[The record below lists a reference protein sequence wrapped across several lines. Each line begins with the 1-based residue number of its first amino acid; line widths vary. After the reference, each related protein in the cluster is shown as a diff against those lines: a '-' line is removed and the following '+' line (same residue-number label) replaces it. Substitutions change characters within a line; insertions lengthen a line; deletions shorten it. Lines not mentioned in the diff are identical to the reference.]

1 MTHRVV
7 ITGIGI
13 ISSLGHDYA
22 TFKQNIMDGACGI
35 GPLTT
40 IDTSGLMAK
49 NAGEV
54 KDFDAGKYVDPKAAG
69 MMDRA
74 SQFAV
79 AAAKLAL
86 DDANIDFR
94 ANDELAEQTA
104 CIVGSGVGGQT
115 TQEEGYGRLFKE
127 GATRLHP
134 LTVPKLMVNAPA
146 SQVSM
151 QFGMRGPSFVVASA
165 CASANH
171 AIGVAY
177 QYVKAG
183 LARAA
188 VTGGTEACLTFG
200 TIKGWEALRVM
211 APDYCRPFARNRP
224 GMSLGE
230 GSAMFV
236 LETLEDAQARGAKI
250 YAEIVGFGQ
259 SADAKDLTSPDPKG
273 AARAVR
279 AAMAEA
285 GLQPGDVQYIN
296 AHGTGT
302 TVNDATETAVIKD
315 VFGDAAY
322 KLAISSTKSQTGHAL
337 GAAGAVE
344 LVATLAAIE
353 LQMAPP
359 TIHLDEADPACDLD
373 YVPNKARAMK
383 IESALS
389 NSFAFGGLN
398 AVLAVRK
405 I

>member
-1 MTHRVV
+1 MTNRVV
-7 ITGIGI
+7 ITGVGI

-22 TFKQNIMDGACGI
+22 TFKKNILAGECGI
-35 GPLTT
+35 QPLTT

-49 NAGEV
+49 NGGEV
-54 KDFDAGKYVDPKAAG
+54 RDFDAGKYVDPKAAG

-79 AAAKLAL
+79 AAAKLAI
-86 DDANIDFR
+86 DDAKIDFR
-94 ANDELAEQTA
+94 ADDALGEATA

-115 TQEEGYGRLFKE
+115 TQEEGYGRLFKD

-134 LTVPKLMVNAPA
+134 LTIPKLMVNAPA

-151 QFGMRGPSFVVASA
+151 QFGLRGPSYVIASA

-177 QYVKAG
+177 HYVKSG
-183 LARAA
+183 MSRAA

-211 APDYCRPFARNRP
+211 APDYCRPFSKNRS

-230 GSAMFV
+230 GAAMFV
-236 LETLEDAQARGAKI
+236 LETLDDAQARGAHI

-259 SADAKDLTSPDPKG
+259 SADAKDLTSPDPQG

-279 AAMAEA
+279 GAMKEA
-285 GLQPGDVQYIN
+285 GWGPGDVQYIN

-302 TVNDATETAVIKD
+302 TVNDVTETGVIKD
-315 VFGDAAY
+315 IFGDAAY

-344 LVATLAAIE
+344 LAATLVAIE
-353 LQMAPP
+353 EQTAPP

-373 YVPNKARAMK
+373 YVPNVARKMTINA
-383 IESALS
+383 ALS

-398 AVLAVRK
+398 AVLAVKK